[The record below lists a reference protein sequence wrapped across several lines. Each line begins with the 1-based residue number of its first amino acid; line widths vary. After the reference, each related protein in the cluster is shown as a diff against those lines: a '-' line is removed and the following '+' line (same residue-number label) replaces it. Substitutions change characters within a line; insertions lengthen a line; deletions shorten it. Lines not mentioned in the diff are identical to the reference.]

1 MNSLARLG
9 SFLWSFLVVSWKLV
23 TTIGMRFLHHSS
35 QSHIRDFAR
44 YLEEHGCT
52 GGLGLLA
59 SYLDDDEFGMVA
71 S

>member
-1 MNSLARLG
+1 
-9 SFLWSFLVVSWKLV
+9 
-23 TTIGMRFLHHSS
+23 MRFLHHSN
-35 QSHIRDFAR
+35 QSHIRDFAG
-44 YLEEHGCT
+44 YVEEHGCM